1 MHILS
6 QETWSRE
13 LSLIRDGAVL
23 SAMEVEIFK
32 VIRELE
38 LFWNGVIIVR
48 GICRVPEDSIMPLYR
63 YQRGYHR
70 EHPE

>member
-38 LFWNGVIIVR
+38 LFWNGVIIV
-48 GICRVPEDSIMPLYR
+48 
-63 YQRGYHR
+63 
-70 EHPE
+70 